1 MMRTLLCVAAAATLL
16 SACDRKTEVA
26 APERT
31 AGPVVSTSEAPRNDA
46 VDTTPTT
53 GKTAQTPGANSFTEA
68 QSRGA
73 LKKAG
78 YTGVTALTQD
88 TQGLWQGKA
97 KKGGKLM
104 TVSIDYK
111 GAISAK

>member
-1 MMRTLLCVAAAATLL
+1 MCIRD
-16 SACDRKTEVA
+16 S
-26 APERT
+26 
-31 AGPVVSTSEAPRNDA
+31 
-46 VDTTPTT
+46 
-53 GKTAQTPGANSFTEA
+53 
-68 QSRGA
+68 
-73 LKKAG
+73 KKAG